1 MTTESGPIN
10 KEKIMGGITRIHGT
24 VAAPSQRPSTLTFFQ
39 IDTGVNLTA
48 SVGVVGGAF
57 EEMVKACA
65 NFATVAMIGTLNAT
79 GGTGQGL
86 RIAIEDTGTD
96 AYSPGGLGQGQ
107 NGASPTTT
115 ALALQAA
122 IVALGSTAGTD
133 DLDLTGAT
141 VTVFAL

>member
-1 MTTESGPIN
+1 MTAESGPIN

-39 IDTGVNLTA
+39 IDFAVNMTA

-57 EEMVKACA
+57 EEAVKACA
-65 NFATVAMIGTLNAT
+65 NFATVAMIGTLDAT
-79 GGTGQGL
+79 GGTGRGL

-96 AYSPGGLGQGQ
+96 AYSPSGLGEGLPDSI
-107 NGASPTTT
+107 ATT

-122 IVALGSTAGTD
+122 IRALGQYAGTD
-133 DLDLTGAT
+133 DKDLRSAT
-141 VTVFAL
+141 VALFAL